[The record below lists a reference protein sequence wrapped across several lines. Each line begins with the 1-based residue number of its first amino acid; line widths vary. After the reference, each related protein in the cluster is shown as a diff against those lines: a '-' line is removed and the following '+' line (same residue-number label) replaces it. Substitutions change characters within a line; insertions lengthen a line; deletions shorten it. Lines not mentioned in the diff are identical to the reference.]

1 MSTIHVLYAK
11 IREQMNNNVF
21 VLDILCVDISILLYE
36 SQCNTAVS
44 IETSACNYTLN
55 TILKMI
61 MH

>member
-11 IREQMNNNVF
+11 ICEQMNNNVF
-21 VLDILCVDISILLYE
+21 VLDILCVDIS
-36 SQCNTAVS
+36 QCNTTVS

>member
-21 VLDILCVDISILLYE
+21 VLDILCVDISILLE
-36 SQCNTAVS
+36 SQCNTTVS